1 MNKNNCMI
9 HPMGKTKV
17 VIFVKTHTMTKARL
31 NWLPLFIT
39 NFLGVLNDN
48 FLKYLV
54 FFISTTWLM
63 KSQESTVIMLASGL
77 FVLPYIFF
85 SPLAGKLARDHSKA
99 RIIQKAKLYEIPI
112 MIVASTGFLLANVY
126 IVMFAIFLMGLQS
139 SLFSP
144 AKYGIIRDIGGKEG
158 ISFGTGAMEM
168 LTFIGVLIGTFI
180 AGVFSDFHKIP
191 DHALYRTLVIC
202 GALILF
208 AIVGWLISL
217 KIHPKETVP
226 DEEDETSLNFI
237 IFLIRSFRWAKQI
250 KGLNITIIGL
260 ASFWLIGSLLQMNIT
275 VHCRNVLNLSDTHTS
290 TIMAL
295 VAIGIGVGCYLT
307 GVISNRKVKMH
318 LVPIGGVGMAICV
331 SLIYLL
337 NPGTTLFTVLIVT
350 TAFFAGVF
358 KIPLNAFIQDRVEG
372 RKLGLIL
379 AYNNLMLF
387 IFILISSGIFGL
399 VENLSDS
406 LGVFLTTA
414 AFIWV
419 ITIVVWQ
426 KIPGAKKIIKND

>member
-1 MNKNNCMI
+1 MK
-9 HPMGKTKV
+9 
-17 VIFVKTHTMTKARL
+17 KAKL
-31 NWLPLFIT
+31 NWLPLFFT

-63 KSQESTVIMLASGL
+63 KNQESIVIMLASGL

-85 SPLAGKLARDHSKA
+85 SPLAGKLARDHAKA

-112 MIVASTGFLLANVY
+112 MLVASAGFLLHNIY
-126 IVMFAIFLMGLQS
+126 IVMFGIFLMGLQS

-158 ISFGTGAMEM
+158 ISFGTGTMEM
-168 LTFIGVLIGTFI
+168 LTFLGVLIGTFF
-180 AGVFSDFHKIP
+180 AGVFSDFQKLPGYPVH
-191 DHALYRTLVIC
+191 RMVIIC
-202 GALILF
+202 LALILF
-208 AIVGWLISL
+208 AVVGWLFSL
-217 KIHPKETVP
+217 KIQPKETVP
-226 DEEDETSLNFI
+226 DEEEETSLNFMV
-237 IFLIRSFRWAKQI
+237 FLAHSFRWAKHI
-250 KGLNITIIGL
+250 KGLNITIMGL
-260 ASFWLIGSLLQMNIT
+260 SSFWLIGALLQMNIT
-275 VHCRNVLNLSDTHTS
+275 VHCRNILQLTDTHTS

-295 VAIGIGVGCYLT
+295 VAIGIGAGCYLT

-318 LVPIGGVGMAICV
+318 LVPLGGIGMGICV

-337 NPGTTLFTVLIVT
+337 QPATAWFTFLIVM
-350 TAFFAGVF
+350 TAFFAGMF

-379 AYNNLMLF
+379 GYNNLMVF

-399 VENLSDS
+399 VEYLSDS
-406 LGVFLTTA
+406 NGVFLTIA
-414 AFIWV
+414 GIIWAITV
-419 ITIVVWQ
+419 IVGL
-426 KIPGAKKIIKND
+426 KIPGANPFKKIKGQ